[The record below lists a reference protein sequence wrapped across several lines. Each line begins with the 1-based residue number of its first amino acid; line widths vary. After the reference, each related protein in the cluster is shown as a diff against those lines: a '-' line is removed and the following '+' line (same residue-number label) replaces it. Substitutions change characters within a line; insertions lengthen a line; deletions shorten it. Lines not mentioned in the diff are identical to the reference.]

1 MIDRSRSRRD
11 ARDRSPRP
19 PTAIT
24 RSFVRSIARSRVSND
39 TSSSRR
45 SRDRVVHIDRIE
57 NPGFIFHARVHA
69 FVRAFTHRLESRT
82 RVSPRIARIIV
93 DVDIAIA
100 VVVVVGR
107 RR

>member
-1 MIDRSRSRRD
+1 
-11 ARDRSPRP
+11 
-19 PTAIT
+19 
-24 RSFVRSIARSRVSND
+24 
-39 TSSSRR
+39 
-45 SRDRVVHIDRIE
+45 
-57 NPGFIFHARVHA
+57 VHA